1 MKRWLTGENLWHVIE
16 ALIQA
21 FTDNT
26 PISNTSSFFSLSS
39 LSFGNQ
45 QANSRALFWI
55 TACISA
61 DDEDYLM
68 DKTTAREAWNALSL
82 KYKKKL
88 QTTGR
93 QYLTEFVEY
102 KMSPNMTVNEA
113 WT

>member
-26 PISNTSSFFSLSS
+26 PTSNTFSSFSLSS

-61 DDEDYLM
+61 DNENYLM
-68 DKTTAREAWNALSL
+68 DKIMVREAWNALFS
-82 KYKKKL
+82 KYKEKL
-88 QTTGR
+88 WTTER
-93 QYLTEFVEY
+93 QYLTEFIGY
-102 KMSPNMTVNEA
+102 KMPLNMTVNEA
-113 WT
+113 